1 MGKTEGI
8 LTLIRGVPYNASKL
22 GKVYIPINLLAD
34 YKVSSESILRKNYEK
49 ENLQKLVEALASIA
63 EDHLSNSRFR
73 AKYLT
78 KEEKQ
83 ILLPAITAD
92 RYMTR
97 VSMFLIHEIFSIDKG
112 SLVVIFLITLK
123 IYLIVFSFN

>member
-97 VSMFLIHEIFSIDKG
+97 LSRANCDIFNPQLTVRDSWLPI
-112 SLVVIFLITLK
+112 SLYWNKLRST
-123 IYLIVFSFN
+123 Y

>member
-1 MGKTEGI
+1 M
-8 LTLIRGVPYNASKL
+8 
-22 GKVYIPINLLAD
+22 AD

-112 SLVVIFLITLK
+112 SLIHKPCGPFFGL
-123 IYLIVFSFN
+123 F

>member
-1 MGKTEGI
+1 M
-8 LTLIRGVPYNASKL
+8 
-22 GKVYIPINLLAD
+22 LAD
-34 YKVSSESILRKNYEK
+34 YKVSSESILRKNHDTEK
-49 ENLQKLVEALASIA
+49 LQQLVEALAAIA

-78 KEEKQ
+78 KEEKH

-97 VSMFLIHEIFSIDKG
+97 LSRAKCDIFNPQLTVRDSWLPI
-112 SLVVIFLITLK
+112 SLYWNKLRST
-123 IYLIVFSFN
+123 Y

>member
-22 GKVYIPINLLAD
+22 GKVYIPINMLAD
-34 YKVSSESILRKNYEK
+34 YEVSSESILRKNYEK
-49 ENLQKLVEALASIA
+49 EKLQQLVEALAAIA
-63 EDHLSNSRFR
+63 EDHLTNSRFR
-73 AKYLT
+73 ANYLT

-97 VSMFLIHEIFSIDKG
+97 VSF
-112 SLVVIFLITLK
+112 
-123 IYLIVFSFN
+123 